1 MSVNRGQ
8 PAYTSLSQSAPT
20 LAASTLTLPVKQN
33 QNSVLSTDT
42 EENVTSRERSVGSEQ
57 LRTVSAEGCK
67 RRQGNQPH
75 PRALAA
81 EVGHQVTR

>member
-1 MSVNRGQ
+1 MSVEASL
-8 PAYTSLSQSAPT
+8 PYASLSQGAPT

-33 QNSVLSTDT
+33 QNGLLSTDT
-42 EENVTSRERSVGSEQ
+42 EENSTSCGRSAGSER
-57 LRTVSAEGCK
+57 LRTVSAEGPK
-67 RRQGNQPH
+67 RQQGNQPQ